1 MGYIRWC
8 AYAPCGKV
16 MIVRKS
22 LLERKKY
29 CSKDC
34 QNKAKI
40 GRSCSPATQFKKG
53 NVPPTLVPVG
63 TESMSKGYMRVK
75 VAEPNV
81 WRQRSHIA
89 WEEANRKPLP
99 DGWIVRH
106 VDGDP
111 LNDEPGNLVA
121 LSRGQHLKIILED
134 PEVGAKMQKLKNKA
148 TKKRWDAYREKK
160 MEKYDT
166 YYWEDG

>member
-1 MGYIRWC
+1 M
-8 AYAPCGKV
+8 
-16 MIVRKS
+16 VRKS

-34 QNKAKI
+34 QDKDKI
-40 GRSCSPATQFKKG
+40 GQSCSPATQFKPG
-53 NVPPTLVPVG
+53 NMPPTLVPVG

-89 WEEANRKPLP
+89 WEEANGKSLP
-99 DGWIVRH
+99 DGWIVCH
-106 VDGDP
+106 KDGDP

-121 LSRGQHLKIILED
+121 LSRGKHLKRILED
-134 PEVGAKMQKLKNKA
+134 PEVNARMRKRKSRG

-160 MEKYDT
+160 MEQYDT
-166 YYWEDG
+166 YYWENG